1 MVMLRKAFNKDN
13 IGELY
18 EAIRNKPV
26 SRLDKSLNLEPILKM
41 LKEIFLGIF
50 YFPFKNKSEFLI

>member
-1 MVMLRKAFNKDN
+1 MVMLRKAFNIDN

-26 SRLDKSLNLEPILKM
+26 SRLDKSLNLEPLLKM
-41 LKEIFLGIF
+41 LKESFS
-50 YFPFKNKSEFLI
+50 YFP